1 MKILVSCV
9 PFDGGKSG
17 ISVYIRHL
25 TAALAAQGE
34 KLTLIVE
41 ADAAEFF
48 PGYDRIVLPRFCRRA
63 LFSMLY
69 HLFVLPFRIRFRD
82 YDMAILTAANRRA
95 FCRYPIFTAAVVHD
109 LSQYH
114 IPTKYDRFR
123 MFYIRHLL
131 PHYVRKA
138 RAVVAISRSTA
149 ADLREYWRIPAAKIH
164 VIPDGLS
171 LPPESGAEAASWL
184 REKGVTRPY
193 ILYISRLEHP
203 GKNHVNL
210 IRAFNELPAEI
221 ADGFDLLLPGA
232 PWSGADAVFAEA
244 AASPRAKQIH
254 FPGFVPSELL
264 PDLYRR
270 AACYVFPSFFEGFGL
285 SLIEAMHYGTPCCC
299 SATSSLGEIGEG
311 AAELF
316 DPESP
321 GAIAAALAA
330 VLGSPER
337 REELRTAGLRR
348 AAEFSW
354 ERAAAA
360 FRELPRRP
368 LILGVPCDNETMEE
382 ALERLDELARKRSGF
397 AAFINAHCLNVAVS
411 DPEYRAVLNRAD
423 AVWPDGSGVRLAGRI
438 LRFPVPENVNGTDMF
453 PLIAAKPYRIYM
465 LGAAPGVAELAMKKA
480 RERFPS
486 AHFVGASHGY
496 FADAAAERAAIERIN
511 AADPDILLVAM
522 GVPRQE
528 LWIDRHRGELRCGV
542 ALAVGGLLDFVSE
555 RIPRAP
561 AWMRRCGIEWCY
573 RLYQEP
579 VRLFRRYIIG
589 NPLFVLRVW
598 RSRGR

>member
-1 MKILVSCV
+1 MKILFSCV

-17 ISVYIRHL
+17 ISVYLRQL
-25 TAALAAQGE
+25 TAALAARGE

-41 ADAAEFF
+41 SDAAEFF
-48 PGYDRIVLPRFCRRA
+48 PEFDRIVLPRFCRRA

-82 YDMAILTAANRRA
+82 YDMAILGAANRRA

-138 RAVVAISRSTA
+138 RAVAAISRSTA
-149 ADLREYWRIPAAKIH
+149 ADLRKYWRIPEEKIH
-164 VIPDGLS
+164 VIHNGLS
-171 LPPESGAEAASWL
+171 LAPESGADAGAWL
-184 REKGVTRPY
+184 REHGVTRPY
-193 ILYISRLEHP
+193 LLYISRLEHP

-210 IRAFNELPAEI
+210 IRAFELLPDAV
-221 ADGFDLLLPGA
+221 ADGFDLVLAGA
-232 PWSGADAVFAEA
+232 PWSGAEEVFAAA
-244 AASPRAKQIH
+244 AASLRADHIR
-254 FPGFVPSELL
+254 FPGFVPAELL
-264 PDLYRR
+264 PDLYRK
-270 AACYVFPSFFEGFGL
+270 AAAYVFPSFYEGFGL

-299 SATSSLGEIGEG
+299 SRSSSLGEIGEG

-316 DPESP
+316 DPERP
-321 GAIAAALAA
+321 EAIAAALNS
-330 VLGSPER
+330 VLTSPER
-337 REELRTAGLRR
+337 RDALRAAGFRR

-354 ERAAAA
+354 EKAAAE
-360 FRELPRRP
+360 FCRLPRRP
-368 LILGVPCDNETMEE
+368 RILGVPCDNVTMAE
-382 ALERLDELARKRSGF
+382 ALERLDELVRQRSGF
-397 AAFINAHCLNVAVS
+397 AAFINAHCLNVAS
-411 DPEYRAVLNRAD
+411 ADPEYRAVLNRAD
-423 AVWPDGSGVRLAGRI
+423 AVWPDGSGVRLAGR
-438 LRFPVPENVNGTDMF
+438 LRRFPVPENVNGTDMF
-453 PLIAAKPYRIYM
+453 PLIASKPYRIYM
-465 LGAAPGVAELAMKKA
+465 LGAAPGVAEQAMKKA
-480 RERFPS
+480 RERWP
-486 AHFVGASHGY
+486 AAQFVGASHGY
-496 FADAAAERAAIERIN
+496 FADAADERAAIDRIN

-528 LWIDRHRGELRCGV
+528 KWIDRHRGELRCGV

-561 AWMRRCGIEWCY
+561 AWMRRHGIEWCY

-579 VRLFRRYIIG
+579 LRLFRRYIIG
-589 NPLFVLRVW
+589 NPLFVLRVIF
-598 RSRGR
+598 RKD